1 MMNNDPITPESAR
14 ALDRLGNAEIV
25 VGVVTLNSE
34 RTIRQVVGAVVSGLA
49 HAFPGRRAALV
60 IADAGS
66 RDATVEAARAA
77 APGAAVV
84 VARPAE
90 HGPGS
95 AAAAARP
102 SGSCGALEVLCAAV
116 ERLGADGCAVLDG
129 DERTVAPDWI
139 RLLLEPVLGGGLD
152 LVAPVYARHRYA
164 GLLTTSLVYPLT
176 RALYGRRLR
185 QPVGC
190 HFGFSAA
197 FVRRLRAAGGWD
209 AGPAPYRR
217 DLWITTTALAGALPV
232 GQAHLVP
239 DTSGHRRFGVDLGQ
253 TFMQVVGTVF
263 RLMEQHRRAWWAVVE
278 TSDVPTF
285 GTPRPA
291 GREPVSV
298 NVDRMVSTFRQGVA
312 DLMPLW
318 RRALAPETCRALKRL
333 DDRAGAFRF
342 PPALWARVVYDGAVA
357 AHLDLLPRAQLLR
370 ALIPLYLGRAAALV
384 LATAEADAPSVE
396 METDTLCSAFESS
409 KPYLLDRWDA
419 RRT

>member
-1 MMNNDPITPESAR
+1 MVNNDPITPESAR
-14 ALDRLGNAEIV
+14 ALDRLGHAEIV
-25 VGVVTLNSE
+25 VGIVTLNSE
-34 RTIRQVVGAVVSGLA
+34 RSIRQVVGAVAAGLA
-49 HAFPGRRAALV
+49 HAFPGRRSALV
-60 IADAGS
+60 IADGGS
-66 RDATVEAARAA
+66 RDATVEAARVA

-90 HGPGS
+90 HGAGS

-116 ERLGADGCAVLDG
+116 DRLGADACAVLDG
-129 DERTVAPDWI
+129 DERSIAPDWV
-139 RLLLEPVLGGGLD
+139 RLLLEPVVGGDLD

-190 HFGFSAA
+190 HFGLSAA
-197 FVRRLRAAGGWD
+197 FARRLVAAGAWD
-209 AGPAPYRR
+209 EGPAPYRR

-232 GQAHLVP
+232 GQAHLGP
-239 DTSGHRRFGVDLGQ
+239 AAPGHRRFGVDLGR
-253 TFMQVVGTVF
+253 TFMEVVGTVF

-278 TSDVPTF
+278 TSEVPTF
-285 GTPRPA
+285 GTLRPA

-312 DLMPLW
+312 DLSPLW
-318 RRALAPETCRALKRL
+318 RRALAPETCAALERL
-333 DDRAGAFRF
+333 GEGAGAFRF
-342 PPALWARVVYDGAVA
+342 PAALWARVVYDGAAA
-357 AHLDLLPRAQLLR
+357 AHRGLLPRAQLLR

-384 LATAEADAPSVE
+384 LATAEGAAPSVE
-396 METDTLCSAFESS
+396 TETEALCSAFESA